1 MGRMPK
7 NLGCPLC
14 GSLTVKSPNEQSK
27 SSMSKIPF
35 TSSHRMQNSL
45 RILIVIF
52 VFLIG
57 ICNGC
62 NLDTTEPI
70 RYKGDDGDYFGYT
83 VLQYE
88 NSLSSTY
95 VLIGAPRGNS
105 EHQRTLTRPGK
116 VYRCSSADT
125 MCDQLELD
133 TMGNEDMPGRIDFK
147 NNQWLGVSLS
157 TESKDEGL
165 ISACGHRYANDYFVG
180 RETDFDKNDRYPIG
194 VCYNFRIGILGLIDL
209 EKTFPCLDGDQWR
222 GDTRW
227 LSWCQAGLDSAF
239 TNKGE
244 MALYGAPGAY
254 NSTGTV
260 VSYSTSFEYPEP
272 EVFTD
277 ETEYETDYTGYAV
290 SSGHFVGPAR
300 DVQGVAGAPR
310 AKELGKVTIYDI
322 SNSTV
327 YQEIYGEPM
336 TTYFGSAIASVDL
349 NNDGLSDLLVG
360 APLYSS
366 NQDEG
371 KVYVYLNT
379 GSQDEPLK
387 LAQEIQGSKAF
398 RARFGSSINYCGD
411 LNKDKFN
418 DVIIG
423 APYEDDGAGAIYIY
437 LGAAD
442 GVDTTY
448 SQRISG
454 ASLDPPVK
462 TFGISVHGGKD
473 MDLNLYPDIVV
484 GAYESDTAFLFK
496 AKPIIEILAWLEL
509 SPDSVDPDLTT
520 CSLNGEDYVCVQ
532 VTACFQFSG
541 VSPTFDLDI
550 EFSIDVDEENTK
562 AGIESRFLLTESKLT
577 HVDGMVGIP
586 GENIRTCADSYT
598 AYLSDKARDLL
609 TPVPMKLTYDVF
621 KYPVVTSVRGD
632 EPLPFPGGLPPVSNS
647 YDCEAQYV
655 TEEVIFVQNCGSDGI
670 CQTDIELNVEAELP
684 GNKRD
689 ELILGASPTLYINA
703 KIDNNGE
710 EAHQAILKV
719 YHPSDMGYEG
729 VEIEAVTCLP
739 LADQRGDTCTAEI
752 VANCLPQIG
761 QDASAIVEC
770 SLGNPM
776 NAYNSATLKLRFD
789 VSDIPWSQERE
800 INITMVVYTVSIE
813 TEEEK
818 PNNMKQL
825 KFSVIV
831 EADLGVIGT
840 SQGESV
846 YYGYNATS
854 TGQSDQ
860 QAADEFRLDQAVKAV
875 ELFYDHDGDESRYNQ
890 SHIGPAFNHEFQVIN
905 YGPGRLP
912 LNSNV
917 TIQIPWRNVDGGALV
932 FIKGIKINANKGSCN
947 EARILELQ
955 RRRIEE
961 AYVAKG
967 STKISYAEE
976 EDSDQQIATASD
988 PTQLGCEKAKCVD
1001 LSCNI
1006 ALLERDE
1013 LVKITVEMLLWEHTF
1028 VSRQY
1033 GFVEVVSQ
1041 GLVVSDDPTNI
1052 HNQPEGH
1059 EADSVQIQTVAYTG
1073 TMGTQPIPWWV
1084 ILLAILLGILF
1095 LIIAVVVLWKLGFFK
1110 RGLQETMAGGFE
1122 AVPATEPAV
1131 E

>member
-1 MGRMPK
+1 EMR
-7 NLGCPLC
+7 LC
-14 GSLTVKSPNEQSK
+14 QEEQI
-27 SSMSKIPF
+27 SKITNGWVCPF
-35 TSSHRMQNSL
+35 
-45 RILIVIF
+45 
-52 VFLIG
+52 
-57 ICNGC
+57 
-62 NLDTTEPI
+62 
-70 RYKGDDGDYFGYT
+70 
-83 VLQYE
+83 
-88 NSLSSTY
+88 
-95 VLIGAPRGNS
+95 
-105 EHQRTLTRPGK
+105 
-116 VYRCSSADT
+116 
-125 MCDQLELD
+125 QL
-133 TMGNEDMPGRIDFK
+133 K
-147 NNQWLGVSLS
+147 
-157 TESKDEGL
+157 SKDEGL
-165 ISACGHRYANDYFVG
+165 ISACGHRYANDYFIG
-180 RETDFDKNDRYPIG
+180 RETDFAKNDRYPIG

-222 GDTRW
+222 GNTRW

-360 APLYSS
+360 APLYSN

-398 RARFGSSINYCGD
+398 RARFGTSITYCGD

-520 CSLNGEDYVCVQ
+520 CSLNGEDYVCVE

-550 EFSIDVDEENTK
+550 VFSIDVDEENTE

-577 HVDGMVGIP
+577 HVDESVQSISFEISP
-586 GENIRTCADSYT
+586 LDSQMISRQSQGPPHT
-598 AYLSDKARDLL
+598 SSNETHLRCLQVSSCDLR
-609 TPVPMKLTYDVF
+609 PRRRAP
-621 KYPVVTSVRGD
+621 PISW
-632 EPLPFPGGLPPVSNS
+632 GLPPVSNS
-647 YDCEAQYV
+647 YDCGAQYV

-684 GNKRD
+684 GNKQD

-776 NAYNSATLKLRFD
+776 NAYNS
-789 VSDIPWSQERE
+789 
-800 INITMVVYTVSIE
+800 
-813 TEEEK
+813 
-818 PNNMKQL
+818 
-825 KFSVIV
+825 
-831 EADLGVIGT
+831 
-840 SQGESV
+840 
-846 YYGYNATS
+846 
-854 TGQSDQ
+854 
-860 QAADEFRLDQAVKAV
+860 
-875 ELFYDHDGDESRYNQ
+875 
-890 SHIGPAFNHEFQVIN
+890 
-905 YGPGRLP
+905 
-912 LNSNV
+912 
-917 TIQIPWRNVDGGALV
+917 
-932 FIKGIKINANKGSCN
+932 
-947 EARILELQ
+947 
-955 RRRIEE
+955 
-961 AYVAKG
+961 
-967 STKISYAEE
+967 
-976 EDSDQQIATASD
+976 
-988 PTQLGCEKAKCVD
+988 
-1001 LSCNI
+1001 
-1006 ALLERDE
+1006 
-1013 LVKITVEMLLWEHTF
+1013 
-1028 VSRQY
+1028 
-1033 GFVEVVSQ
+1033 
-1041 GLVVSDDPTNI
+1041 
-1052 HNQPEGH
+1052 
-1059 EADSVQIQTVAYTG
+1059 
-1073 TMGTQPIPWWV
+1073 
-1084 ILLAILLGILF
+1084 
-1095 LIIAVVVLWKLGFFK
+1095 
-1110 RGLQETMAGGFE
+1110 
-1122 AVPATEPAV
+1122 
-1131 E
+1131 

>member
-1 MGRMPK
+1 MMGSDFELTEELTF
-7 NLGCPLC
+7 NNETISEIVVS
-14 GSLTVKSPNEQSK
+14 SL
-27 SSMSKIPF
+27 
-35 TSSHRMQNSL
+35 
-45 RILIVIF
+45 
-52 VFLIG
+52 
-57 ICNGC
+57 
-62 NLDTTEPI
+62 
-70 RYKGDDGDYFGYT
+70 
-83 VLQYE
+83 
-88 NSLSSTY
+88 
-95 VLIGAPRGNS
+95 NS
-105 EHQRTLTRPGK
+105 EL
-116 VYRCSSADT
+116 
-125 MCDQLELD
+125 
-133 TMGNEDMPGRIDFK
+133 
-147 NNQWLGVSLS
+147 
-157 TESKDEGL
+157 L
-165 ISACGHRYANDYFVG
+165 IW
-180 RETDFDKNDRYPIG
+180 K
-194 VCYNFRIGILGLIDL
+194 
-209 EKTFPCLDGDQWR
+209 
-222 GDTRW
+222 
-227 LSWCQAGLDSAF
+227 
-239 TNKGE
+239 
-244 MALYGAPGAY
+244 
-254 NSTGTV
+254 
-260 VSYSTSFEYPEP
+260 
-272 EVFTD
+272 
-277 ETEYETDYTGYAV
+277 
-290 SSGHFVGPAR
+290 
-300 DVQGVAGAPR
+300 
-310 AKELGKVTIYDI
+310 
-322 SNSTV
+322 
-327 YQEIYGEPM
+327 M

-360 APLYSS
+360 APLYSN

-398 RARFGSSINYCGD
+398 RARFGTSITYCGD

-418 DVIIG
+418 GNILGTEVDVITSSAIFEVI
-423 APYEDDGAGAIYIY
+423 PSGAILKIIAPEK
-437 LGAAD
+437 L
-442 GVDTTY
+442 
-448 SQRISG
+448 
-454 ASLDPPVK
+454 LE
-462 TFGISVHGGKD
+462 
-473 MDLNLYPDIVV
+473 DIVV

-520 CSLNGEDYVCVQ
+520 CSLNGEDYVCVE

-647 YDCEAQYV
+647 YDCGKQYV

-831 EADLGVIGT
+831 EADLGVIG
-840 SQGESV
+840 GECLLRLQ
-846 YYGYNATS
+846 ATS

-1028 VSRQY
+1028 VS
-1033 GFVEVVSQ
+1033 
-1041 GLVVSDDPTNI
+1041 
-1052 HNQPEGH
+1052 
-1059 EADSVQIQTVAYTG
+1059 
-1073 TMGTQPIPWWV
+1073 
-1084 ILLAILLGILF
+1084 
-1095 LIIAVVVLWKLGFFK
+1095 
-1110 RGLQETMAGGFE
+1110 
-1122 AVPATEPAV
+1122 
-1131 E
+1131 